1 MRAQLKKKFSNKR
14 GKMFFVLKTTIS
26 FVVFYIF
33 LSFPLKNKPIFL
45 YMHEYTSSVTS
56 IIYKNLTHLK
66 SELSNE
72 VIKPSINKIET
83 SIYEKVDT
91 VSTKLSGIKKQ
102 KNAFN
107 KIKEEAELIEEQF
120 KPSHEGH
127 QHDHHEYKDRD
138 KLIEL
143 LR

>member
-1 MRAQLKKKFSNKR
+1 MIFI
-14 GKMFFVLKTTIS
+14 FKTTIS
-26 FVVFYIF
+26 FIIFYIF

-45 YMHEYTSSVTS
+45 YMYEHTSAATT

-72 VIKPSINKIET
+72 VIKPSVNRIET
-83 SIYEKVDT
+83 SLYEKVDS

-102 KNAFN
+102 KKLFN
-107 KIKEEAELIEEQF
+107 KIKRQAKFVGNKF
-120 KPSHEGH
+120 KPIEQHEHPGH
-127 QHDHHEYKDRD
+127 HDHHEYKDRD

-143 LR
+143 LK